1 MLPAGRVDD
10 GRGLACEHCGLDVP
24 QQRQGKDAEAFFCCA
39 GCEMVYSAIH
49 RYGLQQFY
57 KHARE
62 GGERRIAA
70 RVSGGRFAVWDDAD
84 FVARESQAGPNCDRQ
99 IELYLEGVHCSACL
113 WLVERLPRVLAGVCE
128 ARLDIRRHVAVIRW
142 RPEQVSLARIART
155 LDALGYAPHI
165 YRGAA
170 VDRLRR
176 RENRSHLIRIGVAG
190 ACAGNAMLIA
200 FALYGGMLN
209 GMAVGFETLFRTSS
223 LLVTLIALLGPGRIF
238 LRGALAALRT
248 RRAHMDLPVAIA
260 LTVGTA
266 WGAWNTFSGA
276 GEVYFESLTA
286 IIFLLLIGRYLQHRQ
301 QNAAQDAVAL
311 LYSLT
316 PSVAWLL
323 RDTGEPLKVAVES
336 LEPGQRIRLAPGD
349 LLPVDGCVEQGCSR
363 IDMSLL
369 TGESQPVRVAVG
381 DPVHA
386 GCLNMTGP
394 LEVRVLQ
401 TGHETRVGKLM
412 RLVEEFSR
420 DRPAIVLLADR
431 VAERFVLIVL
441 AAALLT
447 GLAWAFR
454 DAGQALEHAITLL
467 IVTCPCALGLA
478 TPLAMQSAIGRA
490 ARVGILVKGGDA
502 LEQLT
507 RPGRVWLDKTGTL
520 TVGSMQVAT
529 WEGDRTAAAL
539 AAILERDLSHPIAKA
554 LMQEFSDPVEEQAA
568 PRQAESVLHQPGA
581 GIEGLVDGQRVR
593 VGSPSYVREAV
604 SEAPLWVRQAQRS
617 MLSAGHTPIWIA
629 VDGHVTTI
637 VGLGDVVRQDAI
649 ACLDSLRAAG
659 WSVGILS
666 GDHPEIV
673 ARVAAEVGVPATQA
687 HGAVA
692 PEEKA
697 RIVRE
702 GVSSGLSVIMVGDGV
717 NDAAALS
724 AASVGI
730 AVSGG
735 TEASLAASDIFLTRP
750 GLMPLVRL
758 LRGAGRTMSAIRT
771 NIIVSL
777 AYNLIAGGL
786 AMGGIIDP
794 LMAAILMPISSL
806 TVVGLSY
813 RRQTFRE
820 LSRS

>member
-1 MLPAGRVDD
+1 MLPARGVDD
-10 GRGLACEHCGLDVP
+10 GRRLACEHCGLDVP
-24 QQRQGKDAEAFFCCA
+24 QQRRFENSEPLFCCA
-39 GCEMVYSAIH
+39 GCEMVFAAIH

-57 KHARE
+57 KHARD

-70 RVSGGRFAVWDDAD
+70 RVDGGKFAVWDDAD
-84 FVARESQAGPNCDRQ
+84 FVDRESQTQANGDRQ
-99 IELYLEGVHCSACL
+99 IELYLEGVHCAACL
-113 WLVERLPRVLAGVCE
+113 WLIERLPRVLPGVRE
-128 ARLDIRRHVAVIRW
+128 ARLDIRRHVVVVRW
-142 RPEQVSLARIART
+142 QPEPVSLARIART
-155 LDALGYAPHI
+155 LDSLGYTPHI

-170 VDRLRR
+170 VDRILR

-209 GMAVGFETLFRTSS
+209 GMAAGFETLFRVSS
-223 LLVTLIALLGPGRIF
+223 LMVTLIALLGPGRVF

-260 LTVGTA
+260 LTVGTG
-266 WGAWNTFSGA
+266 WGAWNTFFGA

-286 IIFLLLIGRYLQHRQ
+286 VIFLLLIGRYLQHRQ

-316 PSVAWLL
+316 PSIAL
-323 RDTGEPLKVAVES
+323 RLRESGEPEKVAVES
-336 LEPGQRIRLAPGD
+336 LEAGQRIQLAPGD
-349 LLPVDGCVEQGCSR
+349 LVPVDGIVERGCSR

-369 TGESQPVRVAVG
+369 TGESHPVRVEEG
-381 DPVHA
+381 SPVHA
-386 GCLNMTGP
+386 GCVNMTGP

-412 RLVEEFSR
+412 RMVEEFSR

-447 GLAWAFR
+447 GLAWAML
-454 DAGQALEHAITLL
+454 DGGQALEHSITLL

-478 TPLAMQSAIGRA
+478 TPLAMQSAIGQA
-490 ARVGILVKGGDA
+490 ARVGILVKGGDV
-502 LEQLT
+502 LEQVI
-507 RPGRVWLDKTGTL
+507 RPGRIWLDKTGTL
-520 TVGSMQVAT
+520 TVGSMQVAA
-529 WEGDRTAAAL
+529 WEGDRAAATL
-539 AAILERDLSHPIAKA
+539 AAIVERDLSHPVAKA
-554 LMQEFSDPVEEQAA
+554 LVQEFAKSAEEYDALQ
-568 PRQAESVLHQPGA
+568 QAENVIHEPGA
-581 GIEGLVDGQRVR
+581 GVEGLVDGQRVR
-593 VGSPSYVREAV
+593 VGSPAYVRQAV
-604 SEAPLWVRQAQRS
+604 NEVPLWARQAQRS
-617 MLSAGHTPIWIA
+617 MLAAGHTPIWVA
-629 VDGHVTTI
+629 VDGIVTTL
-637 VGLGDVVRQDAI
+637 VGLGDVVRPDAI

-659 WSVGILS
+659 WTVGILS

-687 HGAVA
+687 HGGVA

-702 GVSSGLSVIMVGDGV
+702 GTAKGQSVVMVGDGV

-735 TEASLAASDIFLTRP
+735 TEASLAASDVFLTRP
-750 GLMPLVRL
+750 GLTPLVRL
-758 LRGAGRTMSAIRT
+758 LQGAERTMGAIRT
-771 NIIVSL
+771 NIVVSL

-786 AMGGIIDP
+786 AISGIIDP
-794 LMAAILMPISSL
+794 LVAAILMPISSL

-813 RRQTFRE
+813 RRNYFPEFT
-820 LSRS
+820 RS